1 MLLELLGL
9 TASFLILSASWPQ
22 LREVLQ
28 RGTEGV
34 SLGSWMLFFI
44 ASVVWTVFGWKIESP
59 ATLIGNVAAGVAF
72 GTLVGALLTARMGRS
87 RAVLVMLAAVALLFA
102 VMMALPTQVV
112 ATAAVLLGFGLA
124 LPQLVTSWRTRGLP
138 STVSTTAW
146 AMIATGQG
154 LWLVYGVLRPELA
167 ILIVNVVAGTAS
179 VCVLLLQRGR
189 PQLPQDEPI
198 AATINVR

>member
-1 MLLELLGL
+1 MKSLVDHLSQYAAYHRDPHNIATHFVGIP
-9 TASFLILSASWPQ
+9 LI
-22 LREVLQ
+22 V
-28 RGTEGV
+28 
-34 SLGSWMLFFI
+34 I
-44 ASVVWTVFGWKIESP
+44 AV
-59 ATLIGNVAAGVAF
+59 ATL
-72 GTLVGALLTARMGRS
+72 LSRPQWMGIS
-87 RAVLVMLAAVALLFA
+87 PAVLVMLAAVALLFA